1 MLYWAIFFDCL
12 FRVDLTEN
20 HYQQVVHP
28 FNPIERNTVK
38 RPARFTGIAAAF
50 IAIGVVLSGCTFAAE
65 PEDPLSDFDF
75 GDCTP
80 VIAAVSPEKVNMF
93 TELSQMFEKSEEAK
107 ALKTCARVAPVDVSS
122 GEANRLLKAG
132 WPTDQTVKPQPVLW
146 SPASTSWINDVADS
160 KGENLVPNAQS
171 FARTPVVFAMPEPMA
186 RTLGWPDE
194 PLGISD
200 LHDLCLDPQG
210 WGKYGGAAGLWGSFR
225 IGKTNPNTSTTGLN
239 TLLMQS
245 YAASGKQTG
254 LTEDDVAAAAQFSEE
269 FESCVIHYGDTTG
282 SVLQRVYDRDQ
293 QGQPLDYVSAIAVEE
308 TSVINYNIGNPTS
321 AVIKVDDKGQYI
333 GADEPVEKRKYIK
346 PPSEKLV
353 AIYPEE
359 GSLQSD
365 NPIVAL
371 GGPDAPWVTEEQRV
385 AGEAFIKFVLSSQAQ
400 EVLDDF
406 GFRKLDPNAKLA
418 GLFTP
423 ENGVDPSLPAI
434 MLEQPSVSVVAT
446 AKDQWEQIRKPSS
459 VLVLVDVSGS
469 MSDDA
474 GTGRSKMKEAI
485 ESAQA
490 TLGHFRSTDEL
501 GVWAFT
507 TGVES
512 AIGKNLVEIRQVKP
526 MAGESE
532 QLSREMGNL
541 TPQQGTPL
549 YDAVSTAY
557 QYMSDRAEP
566 GRINAIVVLSDGED
580 TDSTTSIDKLLREMR
595 NESEG
600 GDESLVRVFPISYG
614 QAVSVPLTDIAEAS
628 GGQVF
633 DASDARRIKLI
644 FQSVVNNF

>member
-1 MLYWAIFFDCL
+1 M
-12 FRVDLTEN
+12 N
-20 HYQQVVHP
+20 
-28 FNPIERNTVK
+28 
-38 RPARFTGIAAAF
+38 RPARLSRVVAAF
-50 IAIGVVLSGCTFAAE
+50 IAVGIVLSGCSLGSS
-65 PEDPLSDFDF
+65 EDDTTSDFDF

-93 TELSQMFEKSEEAK
+93 TELSVLFEKSEEAK
-107 ALKTCARVAPVDVSS
+107 SLDTCARVAPVDVGS
-122 GEANRLLKAG
+122 GEANRLLKDG

-160 KGENLVPNAQS
+160 EGEALVPNAQS

-194 PLGISD
+194 PLGIKD
-200 LHDLCLDPQG
+200 LHDMCLDPQG
-210 WGKYGGAAGLWGSFR
+210 WGKFGGASALWGSFR

-245 YAASGKQTG
+245 YAASGKQAG
-254 LTEDDVAAAAQFSEE
+254 LAEADLAAAEQFSRE

-282 SVLQRVYDRDQ
+282 NVLKRVYDRDLN
-293 QGQPLDYVSAIAVEE
+293 GQPLDYVSAIAVEE

-321 AVIKVDDKGQYI
+321 AVLKTNDEGKQYI
-333 GADEPVEKRKYIK
+333 TDPAQPIV

-371 GGPDAPWVTEEQRV
+371 GGPNAPWVTEDQRI
-385 AGEAFIKFVLSSQAQ
+385 AGEAFIKFVLSDTAQ

-406 GFRKLDPNAKLA
+406 GFRKLDPAASLA

-423 ENGVDPSLPAI
+423 ENGVNPDLPAI
-434 MLEQPSVSVVAT
+434 MLEQPSVSVVAA

-469 MSDDA
+469 MGDDA
-474 GTGRSKMKEAI
+474 GNGQSKMKAAI
-485 ESAQA
+485 ESANA
-490 TLGHFRSTDEL
+490 TFKHFRPTDEL

-507 TGVES
+507 TDVES
-512 AIGKNLVEIRQVKP
+512 AVGKNVIELREVKP
-526 MAGESE
+526 IGGDAEN
-532 QLSREMGNL
+532 LRREMEKL
-541 TPQQGTPL
+541 QPVKGTPL
-549 YDAVSTAY
+549 YDSVSKAY
-557 QYMSDRAEP
+557 KYMSDRAEP
-566 GRINAIVVLSDGED
+566 GRINAIIVLSDGNDEG
-580 TDSTTSIDKLLREMR
+580 STMSLDKLLRELKSS
-595 NESEG
+595 SEG

-614 QAVSVPLTDIAEAS
+614 QAVTGPLTDIAEAT

-633 DASDARRIKLI
+633 DASDARRINLV